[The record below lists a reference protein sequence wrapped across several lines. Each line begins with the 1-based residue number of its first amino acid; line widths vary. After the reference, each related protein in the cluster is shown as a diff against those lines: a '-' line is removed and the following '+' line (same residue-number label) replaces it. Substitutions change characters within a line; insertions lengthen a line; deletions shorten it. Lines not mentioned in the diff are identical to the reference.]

1 MYMGHTRKN
10 KKHNIQG
17 EVLATS
23 EGWKKIKIY
32 GAPYERGFAHG
43 FLLARELK
51 TAKQTLPFIVR
62 EFMKTDVNDYMKRCK
77 NEIGPIVK
85 NKYPELYNELR
96 GISAGAGSAGT
107 SVSLAFLIAWN
118 SVLSLYP
125 RNVTPNRCS
134 AFIATG
140 SATESGEI
148 VMAHNTH
155 TDFVS
160 GSRLN
165 IIIHVEPNDGH
176 SFVMQTA
183 PGYIASSTDWF
194 LCSSGIIGCET
205 TIAKVN
211 FEPDFKKGHP
221 YFCRIRNAM
230 QYAKTLDEC
239 SDMMVKYNAGD
250 YACSWLFGNINTNEI
265 MILELGLDTH
275 SIQKTQ
281 NGVFY
286 GMNSAMDLKL
296 RTTET
301 NDYDH
306 TNDLTSVGAR
316 NNRLNHLLNEE
327 YAGKINIQNAK
338 QIISDHYDAHFARV
352 EMTSRTV
359 CKHSELDEH
368 TEFKPIGC
376 TDAKVTDAKMASK
389 MSFYG
394 IFGSAC
400 GRKFNAKAHI
410 KQHPEYKHWAPF
422 LKDIPKYKWTKL

>member
-1 MYMGHTRKN
+1 MYMNHTRKN

-17 EVLATS
+17 EVLAVI
-23 EGWKKIKIY
+23 EGWKKIRIY
-32 GAPYERGFAHG
+32 GDPYERGYAHG

-51 TAKQTLPFIVR
+51 TVKQTLPFIVR
-62 EFMKTDVNDYMKRCK
+62 EFLKMEVKDYMKRCK
-77 NEIGPIVK
+77 NEIAPIVK
-85 NKYPELYNELR
+85 NSYPELYNELR
-96 GISAGAGSAGT
+96 GISAGARSVGV

-125 RNVTPNRCS
+125 RNVAPNRCS

-160 GSRLN
+160 GSLLN
-165 IIIHVEPNDGH
+165 IIIKVEPTDGH

-183 PGYIASSTDWF
+183 PGFIASSTDWF

-205 TIAKVN
+205 TISKVT

-221 YFCRIRNAM
+221 YFCRIRTVM

-239 SDMMVKYNAGD
+239 SDIMIKHNAGD
-250 YACSWLFGNINTNEI
+250 YACSWLFGNIATNEI
-265 MILELGLDTH
+265 MMLELGSQTH
-275 SIQKTQ
+275 SIQKTL

-296 RTTET
+296 RNTET

-316 NNRLNHLLNEE
+316 NSRLNHLLNEE

-338 QIISDHYDAHFARV
+338 RIISDHYDAHLARI
-352 EMTSRTV
+352 EMTSRTI

-368 TEFKPIGC
+368 TEFKPVGC
-376 TDAKVTDAKMASK
+376 TDAKVTDAKHAAK
-389 MSFYG
+389 MEFYG

-400 GRKFNAKAHI
+400 GRKFNAKEHI
-410 KQHPEYKHWAPF
+410 RNHPKYKHWAPYLNDF
-422 LKDIPKYKWTKL
+422 KNYKWTKL

>member
-1 MYMGHTRKN
+1 
-10 KKHNIQG
+10 
-17 EVLATS
+17 
-23 EGWKKIKIY
+23 
-32 GAPYERGFAHG
+32 
-43 FLLARELK
+43 
-51 TAKQTLPFIVR
+51 
-62 EFMKTDVNDYMKRCK
+62 
-77 NEIGPIVK
+77 
-85 NKYPELYNELR
+85 LYNELR
-96 GISAGAGSAGT
+96 GISSGARAKGVN
-107 SVSLAFLIAWN
+107 VSLAFLIAWN

-125 RNVTPNRCS
+125 RNVAPNRCS

-160 GSRLN
+160 GSLLN
-165 IIIHVEPNDGH
+165 IIIKVEPTDGH
-176 SFVMQTA
+176 AFVIQTA

-205 TIAKVN
+205 TISKVT

-221 YFCRIRNAM
+221 YFCRIRNVM

-239 SDMMVKYNAGD
+239 GELMVKHNAGD
-250 YACSWLFGNINTNEI
+250 YACSWLFGNIATNEI
-265 MILELGLDTH
+265 MMLELGSQTH
-275 SIQKTQ
+275 SIQKTL

-286 GMNSAMDLKL
+286 GMNSVMDLKL
-296 RTTET
+296 RNTET

-306 TNDLTSVGAR
+306 TNELTSVGAR
-316 NNRLNHLLNEE
+316 NSRLNHLLNEE

-338 QIISDHYDAHFARV
+338 RIISDHYDAHFARV
-352 EMTSRTV
+352 EMTSRTI

-376 TDAKVTDAKMASK
+376 TDAKVTDAKCAAK
-389 MSFYG
+389 MEFYG

-400 GRKFNAKAHI
+400 GRKFNAKEHI
-410 KQHPEYKHWAPF
+410 RNHPKYKHWAPY
-422 LKDIPKYKWTKL
+422 LKDFKKYKWTKL

>member
-1 MYMGHTRKN
+1 MNRTRKN
-10 KKHNIQG
+10 KKHDIHG
-17 EVLATS
+17 EILDTS
-23 EGWKKIKIY
+23 EGWLKIRVY
-32 GAPYERGFAHG
+32 GDPYERGYAHG
-43 FLLARELK
+43 YLLARELK
-51 TAKQTLPFIVR
+51 PAKQTLTFIVR
-62 EFMKTDVNDYMKRCK
+62 EFLKTDLSDYMKRCK

-85 NKYPELYNELR
+85 NKYPELYNELC
-96 GISAGAGSAGT
+96 GISAGAREAGV
-107 SVSLAFLIAWN
+107 SVSPAFLIAWN

-125 RNVTPNRCS
+125 RNVAPNRCS

-165 IIIHVEPNDGH
+165 IILQVEPTDGH

-205 TIAKVN
+205 TISNVN
-211 FEPDFKKGHP
+211 FDPNFKKGHP
-221 YFCRIRNAM
+221 YFCRIRNVM
-230 QYAKTLDEC
+230 QYANTLDEC
-239 SDMMVKYNAGD
+239 SEMMVNKNAGD
-250 YACSWLFGNINTNEI
+250 YSCSWLFGNINTSEI
-265 MILELGLDTH
+265 MILELGLDIH

-286 GMNSAMDLKL
+286 GMNSAMDMKL
-296 RTTET
+296 RNAET

-306 TNDLTSVGAR
+306 TNELTSVGAR
-316 NNRLNHLLNEE
+316 NNRLNHLLNDE
-327 YAGKINIQNAK
+327 YYGKISIQNAK
-338 QIISDHYDAHFARV
+338 RIISDHYDSHFARN
-352 EMTSRTV
+352 EMTSRTI

-368 TEFKPIGC
+368 TEFKPVGC
-376 TDAKVTDAKMASK
+376 TDAKVTDSKMASK
-389 MSFYG
+389 MEFYG

-400 GRKFNAKAHI
+400 GRKFSAKAHI
-410 KQHPEYKHWAPF
+410 KRHPEYKHWSLF
-422 LKDIPKYKWTKL
+422 LKDFPKYKWTKL

>member
-1 MYMGHTRKN
+1 MSHTRKN
-10 KKHNIQG
+10 KKQNIQG

-23 EGWKKIKIY
+23 EGWKNIRIY
-32 GAPYERGFAHG
+32 GAPYERGYAHG

-62 EFMKTDVNDYMKRCK
+62 EFLKMDLADYMKRCR

-85 NKYPELYNELR
+85 NKYPELYSELR
-96 GISAGAGSAGT
+96 GISTGARDAGI
-107 SVSLAFLIAWN
+107 SVPIAFLIAWN
-118 SVLSLYP
+118 STMSLYP
-125 RNVTPNRCS
+125 RNVAPNRCS

-165 IIIHVEPNDGH
+165 IIMRVEPTDGH

-194 LCSSGIIGCET
+194 LCYSGIIGCET
-205 TIAKVN
+205 TITKVN

-221 YFCRIRNAM
+221 YFCRIRSAM
-230 QYAKTLDEC
+230 QYAKNLDEC
-239 SDMMVKYNAGD
+239 SEMMVSNNAGD
-250 YACSWLFGNINTNEI
+250 YVCSWLFGNINTNEI
-265 MILELGLDTH
+265 MILELGMDVH
-275 SIQKTQ
+275 SIQRTH

-286 GMNSAMDLKL
+286 GMNSAMDMKL
-296 RTTET
+296 RNTET
-301 NDYDH
+301 KDYDH

-338 QIISDHYDAHFARV
+338 RIISDHYDAHFARIQ
-352 EMTSRTV
+352 MTSRTV
-359 CKHSELDEH
+359 CKHSELDEA
-368 TEFKPIGC
+368 TDFKPVGC

-400 GRKFNAKAHI
+400 GRKFNAKEHI
-410 KQHPEYKHWAPF
+410 RNHPEYKHWAPH
-422 LKDIPKYKWTKL
+422 LKDFPKYKWTKL

>member
-1 MYMGHTRKN
+1 MSHTRKN
-10 KKHNIQG
+10 KTHNIQG
-17 EVLATS
+17 ELLNVS
-23 EGWKKIKIY
+23 EGWKKIRIY
-32 GAPYERGFAHG
+32 GAPYERGYAHG

-51 TAKQTLPFIVR
+51 TAKQTLTFIVT
-62 EFMKTDVNDYMKRCK
+62 EFLKMDVSDYMKRCK
-77 NEIGPIVK
+77 TEIGPIVK
-85 NKYPELYNELR
+85 NKYPEFYNELR
-96 GISAGAGSAGT
+96 GISSGARAKGV
-107 SVSLAFLIAWN
+107 SVSVALLIAWN

-125 RNVTPNRCS
+125 RSVAPNRCS

-165 IIIHVEPNDGH
+165 IIIQVEPTDGH

-205 TIAKVN
+205 TISKVN

-221 YFCRIRNAM
+221 YFCRIRSAM
-230 QYAKTLDEC
+230 QYAKTLDEY
-239 SDMMVKYNAGD
+239 SDMMVKQNAGD

-265 MILELGLDTH
+265 MILELGMDRH

-286 GMNSAMDLKL
+286 GMNSVMDLKL
-296 RTTET
+296 RTRET
-301 NDYDH
+301 DDYDH
-306 TNDLTSVGAR
+306 MNELTSVGAR
-316 NNRLNHLLNEE
+316 NSRLNHLLNEE

-338 QIISDHYDAHFARV
+338 RIISDHYDAHFARV
-352 EMTSRTV
+352 EMTSRTI

-368 TEFKPIGC
+368 TEFKPVGC
-376 TDAKVTDAKMASK
+376 TDAKVTDAKMAFK

-400 GRKFNAKAHI
+400 GRKFNAKEHI
-410 KQHPEYKHWAPF
+410 QNHPKYKHWAPF
-422 LKDIPKYKWTKL
+422 LKDFPKYKWTKL

>member
-1 MYMGHTRKN
+1 MSYTRKN
-10 KKHNIQG
+10 KRNKIQG
-17 EVLATS
+17 ELLVAS
-23 EGWKKIKIY
+23 EGWKKIRIY
-32 GAPYERGFAHG
+32 GAPYDRGYAHG

-51 TAKQTLPFIVR
+51 TAKQTLMFIVR
-62 EFMKTDVNDYMKRCK
+62 EFLKMEVAEYMKRCK
-77 NEIGPIVK
+77 NEIRPIVK
-85 NKYPELYNELR
+85 NKCPELYNELR
-96 GISAGAGSAGT
+96 GISAGARAVGV
-107 SVSLAFLIAWN
+107 SVSVAFLIAWN
-118 SVLSLYP
+118 STMSLYP
-125 RNVTPNRCS
+125 RNVVPNRCS

-165 IIIHVEPNDGH
+165 IIMYVEPTDGH

-205 TIAKVN
+205 TITKVN

-221 YFCRIRNAM
+221 YFCRIRSAM

-239 SDMMVKYNAGD
+239 SEMMLDNNAGD

-265 MILELGLDTH
+265 MILELGMDVH
-275 SIQKTQ
+275 SIQRTH
-281 NGVFY
+281 NGVLY
-286 GMNSAMDLKL
+286 GMNSAMDMKL
-296 RTTET
+296 RNTET
-301 NDYDH
+301 EDHDH
-306 TNDLTSVGAR
+306 TNELTSVGAR

-327 YAGKINIQNAK
+327 YAGKINIQNARR
-338 QIISDHYDAHFARV
+338 IISDHYDAHFARL
-352 EMTSRTV
+352 EMTSRTI

-368 TEFKPIGC
+368 TEFKPVGC
-376 TDAKVTDAKMASK
+376 TDAKVTDTKMASK
-389 MSFYG
+389 MGFYG

-400 GRKFNAKAHI
+400 GRKFIAKEHI
-410 KQHPEYKHWAPF
+410 RKHPEYKHWAPH